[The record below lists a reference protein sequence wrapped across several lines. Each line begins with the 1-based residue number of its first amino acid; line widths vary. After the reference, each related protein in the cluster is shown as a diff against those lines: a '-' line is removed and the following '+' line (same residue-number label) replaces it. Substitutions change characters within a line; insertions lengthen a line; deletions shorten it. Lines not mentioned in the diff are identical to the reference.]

1 MSRTVTKLFLA
12 TILLIATAF
21 LPRSGQATTC
31 CGYCV
36 NKLFAC
42 QDACATNDNACAALC
57 LTRFQGCG
65 RSCGPGG
72 CGS

>member
-31 CGYCV
+31 CTNCL
-36 NKLFAC
+36 NALDAC
-42 QDACATNDNACAALC
+42 QAGCHTNAC
-57 LTRFQGCG
+57 LTNCNTTFNNCG
-65 RSCGPGG
+65 HRCGSGG
-72 CGS
+72 CPV